1 MPNGSSPFTADC
13 EEPALDI
20 HARSRGLWTAHSV
33 AKENHEE
40 ERAESKNSQ
49 MLTTTS
55 IPFVQF
61 GAGLWKVRGI
71 WTEGVELTLRKE
83 TGKMIF

>member
-40 ERAESKNSQ
+40 ERAESKNS
-49 MLTTTS
+49 
-55 IPFVQF
+55 
-61 GAGLWKVRGI
+61 
-71 WTEGVELTLRKE
+71 
-83 TGKMIF
+83 